1 MRHLL
6 GLIVGLATLW
16 LLLSGHY
23 TSPILSFG
31 AASCAAVAWLCWRLR
46 IVDYET
52 VPLHLLLRF
61 PAYFA
66 WLVIEIAKSSLSVAR
81 CIVMPSMRISPTVI
95 RVTAHQKTDFGQMTY
110 GNSITLT
117 PGTVT
122 VSLENGQM
130 EVHALTRDN
139 ADDIE
144 TGGMDRRI
152 CALEGER

>member
-1 MRHLL
+1 MHHLL
-6 GLIVGLATLW
+6 GLIVGLAALW

-23 TSPILSFG
+23 TPLILSFG

-52 VPLHLLLRF
+52 VPLHLLLRL
-61 PAYFA
+61 PVYFA
-66 WLVIEIAKSSLSVAR
+66 WLAIEIAKSSLSVAR
-81 CIVMPSMRISPTVI
+81 RIVMPSIGISPTMI
-95 RVTAHQKTDFGQMTY
+95 RVTAHQETDFGQMIY
-110 GNSITLT
+110 GNSVTLT

-144 TGGMDRRI
+144 NGGMDRRVR
-152 CALEGER
+152 ALEGRA